1 MKKYF
6 LLLTLSL
13 FAMTLLSCKKEQGQ
27 EGGEGTD
34 GKVVFTATAENLESA
49 SDVEFFWLPG
59 EKIKIVLN
67 DGNSIN
73 ATLVDGAGT
82 STGSFV
88 GTIPNGKTAL
98 YAVHPISA
106 FESAEANAV
115 NISIPDAQPGNSAPE
130 VISVGKIESGN
141 KIAFKN
147 MNAVLGLQLRAGTEV
162 SKMEVASVDG
172 KALAGTMA
180 IDCSGSVPVAGAAK
194 APVATVST
202 TSFGT
207 GTYYLTVFPGTFA
220 SGLKVKTYTGSDPYT
235 ESGEYDCNIAAMAAN
250 NVYLFE
256 IKEVIVGK
264 DLYVTVDGAG
274 AKDGKSW
281 ESAMSAAQM
290 WSFLKLEGK
299 TVADLN
305 GVVFYL
311 GSGTYDWGAD
321 AELSYDEGARFSMV
335 GTKGE
340 TIFTGNNEHRILKVN
355 GEVDVEMEGISFV
368 NGQVTVAAEE
378 GDYGGALF
386 ITSGTWALKDCSFSG
401 NKATSGGAVEISGG
415 AITFT
420 DCSFTDNE
428 AFNDNP
434 ERKTGSGYGGAIDF
448 DTQSG
453 SLVVSGCSFSG
464 NVAWRGGALDI
475 LRQPNVEV
483 SITGSTFSDNGND
496 NTRDGGA
503 IYAAGTTIMKNCT
516 LTGNKAKYGGA
527 IKLNDHHIYIEG
539 GSFVDN
545 IATDNAGAISVGE
558 KGRLEIGNEEPVL
571 FQGNI
576 AGNYGGALEVETM
589 RDNYGNNIH
598 NTVFK
603 ENNAQ
608 WGGAVAVYGKSGKST
623 NMYLKDCTVEGN
635 YASKDGGAFYVEDE
649 SLIDLTRISLKANH
663 ADDKGGAVCIHGWK
677 GVQAFR
683 SSFIGNY
690 AGTGGAIYTE
700 GSGEKYSYFYID
712 ECSFDA
718 NYISN
723 RYGCT
728 INVNGLDKFC
738 MNNSSVRGS
747 YTTSSKSSYKKGL
760 NASWIAIDVIQTC
773 SSISNCSVIGDTR
786 SGAEGGA
793 LTDNTAL
800 VGVMGTA
807 THYFTNNIIAPESE
821 GVASIGGEADTEVI
835 DLSYTHY
842 NKLVKIGTST
852 DKGGNASGVLAT
864 VIGGLGWSNDTGCW
878 QWNGQIG
885 GSAPSMIA
893 QAAII
898 ERLNG
903 ICPEFVTWCGEDIN
917 MDQCNVARGES
928 WWPGAYQN

>member
-1 MKKYF
+1 MQLKEIYNYKAADTG
-6 LLLTLSL
+6 LDTRITALEN
-13 FAMTLLSCKKEQGQ
+13 AMGTDS
-27 EGGEGTD
+27 EGT
-34 GKVVFTATAENLESA
+34 
-49 SDVEFFWLPG
+49 
-59 EKIKIVLN
+59 
-67 DGNSIN
+67 
-73 ATLVDGAGT
+73 VDAR
-82 STGSFV
+82 
-88 GTIPNGKTAL
+88 IQA
-98 YAVHPISA
+98 
-106 FESAEANAV
+106 
-115 NISIPDAQPGNSAPE
+115 
-130 VISVGKIESGN
+130 
-141 KIAFKN
+141 
-147 MNAVLGLQLRAGTEV
+147 
-162 SKMEVASVDG
+162 
-172 KALAGTMA
+172 A
-180 IDCSGSVPVAGAAK
+180 IDAAK
-194 APVATVST
+194 APLESADTALDGRVTTLEGQVNTLNGDAQTQGSVKQQVATAVAGIVASAPEAYDTLKEIADWISGDVS
-202 TSFGT
+202 G
-207 GTYYLTVFPGTFA
+207 A
-220 SGLKVKTYTGSDPYT
+220 
-235 ESGEYDCNIAAMAAN
+235 AAM
-250 NVYLFE
+250 
-256 IKEVIVGK
+256 
-264 DLYVTVDGAG
+264 
-274 AKDGKSW
+274 
-281 ESAMSAAQM
+281 
-290 WSFLKLEGK
+290 
-299 TVADLN
+299 
-305 GVVFYL
+305 
-311 GSGTYDWGAD
+311 
-321 AELSYDEGARFSMV
+321 
-335 GTKGE
+335 
-340 TIFTGNNEHRILKVN
+340 
-355 GEVDVEMEGISFV
+355 
-368 NGQVTVAAEE
+368 
-378 GDYGGALF
+378 
-386 ITSGTWALKDCSFSG
+386 
-401 NKATSGGAVEISGG
+401 
-415 AITFT
+415 
-420 DCSFTDNE
+420 
-428 AFNDNP
+428 
-434 ERKTGSGYGGAIDF
+434 
-448 DTQSG
+448 
-453 SLVVSGCSFSG
+453 
-464 NVAWRGGALDI
+464 
-475 LRQPNVEV
+475 
-483 SITGSTFSDNGND
+483 
-496 NTRDGGA
+496 NTR
-503 IYAAGTTIMKNCT
+503 I
-516 LTGNKAKYGGA
+516 
-527 IKLNDHHIYIEG
+527 
-539 GSFVDN
+539 
-545 IATDNAGAISVGE
+545 TDNAGAISVGE

-852 DKGGNASGVLAT
+852 DKGGNASSVLAT
-864 VIGGLGWSNDTGCW
+864 AIGGLGWSNDTGCW
-878 QWNGQIG
+878 PWNGQLG

-917 MDQCNVARGES
+917 MDQHNVARGES